1 MWFGGGPAHR
11 WLIASGRRYLL
22 KSGHQHY
29 ELHSIRSVSS
39 GSESRRITVSGDGE
53 RVVYLH
59 GELLRVFDVP
69 VGSSRMV
76 ARGVPDYACDPLA
89 RVACF
94 VADGRAHRIN
104 LLSGEHDVL
113 PLVGDV
119 IEARPDP
126 TCRFVA
132 YRVGGALHLFDG
144 EKSTLLAGEEDA
156 DITWASPEPS
166 AVGFDRDRGWW
177 WAPDGSS
184 IVATRVVPPEPT
196 GSAGASVSLHFLE
209 LDGGWV
215 DVHWDRETYP
225 YLVDLRWAD
234 GPPLIT
240 VLRRGQNH
248 GLVLAVDPRT
258 GETQVHAELSD
269 PRWVSPIAGTPR
281 HLADGRVLVG
291 GELAHDG
298 YDSRCLFA
306 DGTLLTP
313 PGLYVRRVIGRL
325 APGAIDGELGDLL
338 VAASTEP
345 AEQHIYRVRSAV
357 GRAGVGAQRLTT
369 RAGWHEAFCGGDTV
383 VIGTASLD
391 REGTQWTVIRRGM
404 LVGELTPTAPVA
416 GGPQPVLDRVVDR
429 RLPTGVLYPADH
441 LIGRRLPVLVD
452 LATELGEQS
461 VLSTRAAWSDRQ
473 WWCRA
478 GFIVVAIDP
487 RGTVGVSPSFE
498 KVVHRR
504 LVDLLTADLADAL
517 HALLG
522 KHPDL
527 DLGRV
532 ALRGHRFGGWLAV
545 AAVRDRPETFHRGV
559 VCEPVLDWA
568 QLPTVIAE
576 RYLGDPTDQPE
587 VYARHQISE
596 IPPGVALVPPAATL
610 EAELEA
616 LRAVP

>member
-1 MWFGGGPAHR
+1 MSTGY
-11 WLIASGRRYLL
+11 STRRVT
-22 KSGHQHY
+22 
-29 ELHSIRSVSS
+29 VSS
-39 GSESRRITVSGDGE
+39 DGE

-59 GELLRVFDVP
+59 GERLSVFDATT
-69 VGSSRMV
+69 GASRLLAM
-76 ARGVPDYACDPLA
+76 GVHDYACDPLA
-89 RVACF
+89 RVACH
-94 VADGRAHRIN
+94 VDDGLAYRID
-104 LLSGEHDVL
+104 LLSGVVEEL
-113 PLVGDV
+113 PLHGPVA
-119 IEARPDP
+119 EARPDP
-126 TCRFVA
+126 TGTLVA
-132 YRVGGALHLFDG
+132 YRVGGTLHVYDG
-144 EKSTLLAGEEDA
+144 EKSTLLAGEEETGIA
-156 DITWASPEPS
+156 WAVPEPS
-166 AVGFDRDRGWW
+166 AVGFGRERGWW
-177 WAPDGSS
+177 WAPDSS
-184 IVATRVVPPEPT
+184 AVVATRVVPADPA
-196 GSAGASVSLHFLE
+196 SGAEATVSLHFLE

-234 GPPLIT
+234 GAPLVT

-338 VAASTEP
+338 IAASTDP

-369 RAGWHEAFCGGDTV
+369 SPGWHEAHCGGDTV
-383 VIGTASLD
+383 VIGTAALD
-391 REGTQWTVIRRGM
+391 RDGTQWTVVRRGTAI
-404 LVGELTPTAPVA
+404 GELSPIAPIVA
-416 GGPQPVLDRVVDR
+416 GPQPVFDRVVDR
-429 RLPTGVLYPADH
+429 RLPTGVLYPTDH

-452 LATELGEQS
+452 LATEPSGQG
-461 VLSTRAAWSDRQ
+461 VLATRAAWADRQ
-473 WWCRA
+473 WWCQA

-487 RGTVGVSPSFE
+487 RGTVGVAPSFE
-498 KVVHRR
+498 KVIHRR
-504 LVDLLTADLADAL
+504 LIDLLPTDLADAL

-527 DLGRV
+527 DLSRV
-532 ALRGHRFGGWLAV
+532 AVRGRGFGGWLAA
-545 AAVRDRPETFHRGV
+545 AAVRDRPETFGSGV
-559 VCEPVLDWA
+559 VIEPELDWA
-568 QLPTVIAE
+568 ELPAVIGE

-587 VYARHQISE
+587 IYDRHRIAVLPPTVVRV
-596 IPPGVALVPPAATL
+596 PPGAGLDEQLA
-610 EAELEA
+610 A
-616 LRAVP
+616 LRTVLR